1 MIINEI
7 LERFNGIKKVG
18 TNQFTALCPCHN
30 DTRNSLSIGVSDDG
44 NCTLIHCFA
53 GCDTVEILREV
64 GLEMK
69 DLYVNIKTD
78 DVQILRET
86 EYLYHTENGEL
97 SYKKI
102 RKDYSDGKKTFS
114 FQTPDGK
121 YGLNG
126 KPHELYN
133 LPAILSSDM
142 IFFVEGEKCADIINQ
157 SGYTATTLD
166 SGANSRWNSRYT
178 NYLQNKNIIIVPDND
193 IPGFKYAKKI
203 LDNLPSTRVKILPD
217 ISEKEDIFDW
227 IEAGHTMEEVLN
239 LPDFDLI
246 SFMSNYSEQS
256 EKGYKTMDGNLKE
269 TQAEKLVRLVEETTD
284 IELFHDHLN
293 RFYAV
298 IPMNGHKEIW
308 DMDTDVFKLFLQK
321 IYRDNEH
328 KIINKENLTQ
338 AINILSSKALFDNKK
353 EISLNTRIAR
363 DETEHAIWY
372 DLTNSDWQTVKITEN
387 GWTIENN
394 PPILFK
400 RFNHQKPQLLP
411 CESGDI
417 RRILKYVNVQDYQ
430 TLFLTWIVCSFIPE
444 IQHPMIILHGEKGA
458 AKTTASKFLKNLIDP
473 SGLDTLMLSKKV
485 DDLII
490 NLEKHWFL
498 PFDNI
503 SSISTEI
510 SDILCQAITGSG
522 IQKRKLYTDAEDY
535 ICIFQRCMLMNGIN
549 NMATRPDLLDRSILI
564 ELTRISESDRKEFAV
579 MMKDFMDDLPSILG
593 GVFNLLSSAIKLYPS
608 VHLDSLPRMAD
619 FARWGFAVAEAMG
632 GFGQKFLNEYKENQ
646 GIQNKEALNTDLVA
660 VLLVSFME
668 NQYEWEGKVSELY
681 LSLKNFALQTGINTN
696 CKDFPKQPNILSRK
710 LNELRSN
717 LQFAGITFESEQR
730 SKGTFIC
737 IKNTN
742 ESPLPPFVPLNH
754 STVSDK
760 NILSESNDSSEE
772 NGDDP
777 VVIF

>member
-7 LERFNGIKKVG
+7 LERFNGVKKVG

-53 GCDTVEILREV
+53 GCGTADILREV
-64 GLEMK
+64 GLEMR
-69 DLYVNIKTD
+69 DLYVNIKSN
-78 DVQILRET
+78 DVQILKET

-97 SYKKI
+97 SYKRI
-102 RKDYSDGKKTFS
+102 RKDYSNGKKTFY
-114 FQTPDGK
+114 FQTPDGN

-126 KPHELYN
+126 KSHELYN
-133 LPAILSSDM
+133 LQGVLSSDM
-142 IFFVEGEKCADIINQ
+142 VFFVEGEKCADIINQ

-166 SGANSRWNSRYT
+166 SGADSRWNSRYT
-178 NYLQNKNIIIVPDND
+178 NYLQNKNIIVIPDND
-193 IPGFKYAKKI
+193 MPGFKYAKKI
-203 LDNLPSTRVKILPD
+203 LDNLPSARVKVLPD

-227 IEAGHTMEEVLN
+227 IEAGHTIEDVLN

-246 SFMSNYSEQS
+246 SFMSNYSEKS

-269 TQAEKLVRLVEETTD
+269 TQAEKLVRLVEGITD
-284 IELFHDHLN
+284 IELFHDHLG

-298 IPMNGHKEIW
+298 IPVNGHREIW
-308 DMDTDVFKLFLQK
+308 DMGTDVFKLWLQK
-321 IYRDNEH
+321 IYHDNEH
-328 KIINKENLTQ
+328 KIINKENLIQT
-338 AINILSSKALFDNKK
+338 INILCSKTLFENEK

-363 DETEHAIWY
+363 DGTEHAIWY
-372 DLTNSDWQTVKITEN
+372 DLTNPDWQAVKITEH

-400 RFNHQKPQLLP
+400 RFNHQKSQLLP
-411 CESGDI
+411 YENGEI
-417 RRILKYVNVQDYQ
+417 RKILKYVNVQDYQ
-430 TLFLTWIVCSFIPE
+430 ILFLAWIVCSFIPE

-473 SGLDTLMLSKKV
+473 SELDTLMLSKKV

-490 NLEKHWFL
+490 KLDKHWFL

-510 SDILCQAITGSG
+510 SDTLCQAITGSG
-522 IQKRKLYTDAEDY
+522 IQKRKMYTDAEDY

-593 GVFNLLSSAIKLYPS
+593 GVFNLLSTAMKLYPS
-608 VHLDSLPRMAD
+608 IHLDSLPRMAD
-619 FARWGFAVAEAMG
+619 FARWGFAVGEAMG
-632 GFGQKFLNEYKENQ
+632 GLGQKFLDEYIENQ
-646 GIQNKEALNTDLVA
+646 SIQNKEALDTDIVA
-660 VLLVSFME
+660 VLLMLFME
-668 NQYEWEGKVSELY
+668 NRYQWDGRVSELY
-681 LSLKNFALQTGINTN
+681 LSLKDFALQIGINTN
-696 CKDFPKQPNILSRK
+696 CKEFPKQPNGLSRR

-717 LQFAGITFESEQR
+717 LQSAGITFESEQR
-730 SKGTFIC
+730 SKGTFVC

-742 ESPLPPFVPLNH
+742 GSPLPPFVPLNH
-754 STVSDK
+754 SNINDEK
-760 NILSESNDSSEE
+760 ILSKSYDRSGE

-777 VVIF
+777 VITF

>member
-1 MIINEI
+1 MMTTDIVKLFKNV
-7 LERFNGIKKVG
+7 KATG

-53 GCDTVEILREV
+53 GCDTADILREV

-69 DLYVNIKTD
+69 DLYVNNKPD
-78 DVQILRET
+78 NVQILKET
-86 EYLYHTENGEL
+86 EYLYHTENGKL

-102 RKDYSDGKKTFS
+102 RKDYSDGTKTFK
-114 FQTPDGK
+114 FQTPDGN

-126 KPHELYN
+126 KSHELYN
-133 LPAILSSDM
+133 LPSILSSDM
-142 IFFVEGEKCADIINQ
+142 VFFVEGEKCADIINQ

-166 SGANSRWNSRYT
+166 TGAKSRWNSRYT

-203 LDNLPSTRVKILPD
+203 LDNLPSARVKVLPN

-227 IEAGHTMEEVLN
+227 IEAGHTMEDVLN

-246 SFMSNYSEQS
+246 SFMSNYSKKS
-256 EKGYKTMDGNLKE
+256 EKGYKTMGGNVKE
-269 TQAEKLVRLVEETTD
+269 TQAEKLVRLIEGTPD
-284 IELFHDHLN
+284 IKLFHDHSSE
-293 RFYAV
+293 FYAV
-298 IPMNGHKEIW
+298 IPIDEHREIW
-308 DMDTDVFKLFLQK
+308 DVHTDIFKFWLQK
-321 IYRDNEH
+321 LYRDNEH

-338 AINILSSKALFDNKK
+338 TIDILCAKALFENKK

-363 DETEHAIWY
+363 DKTEHAIWY
-372 DLTNSDWQTVKITEN
+372 DLTNSDWQTVKITEH

-400 RFNHQKPQLLP
+400 RFEHQKPQLLP
-411 CESGDI
+411 CENGDI
-417 RRILKYVNVQDYQ
+417 RKILKYVNVQHYQ
-430 TLFLTWIVCSFIPE
+430 TLFLTWIVCSVIPE

-458 AKTTASKFLKNLIDP
+458 AKTTASKLLKDLIDP
-473 SGLDTLMLSKKV
+473 SKLDASMLPKKFDDFTVTL
-485 DDLII
+485 DQ
-490 NLEKHWFL
+490 HWFL
-498 PFDNI
+498 TFDNV
-503 SSISTEI
+503 SSISDDT
-510 SDILCQAITGSG
+510 SDALCQAITGSG
-522 IQKRKLYTDAEDY
+522 IQKRKLFTDAQSH
-535 ICIFQRCMLMNGIN
+535 IVTFQRCILMNGIN
-549 NMATRPDLLDRSILI
+549 NMATRSDLLDRSILI
-564 ELTRISESDRKEFAV
+564 ELTRISESDRKEFTI
-579 MMKDFMDDLPSILG
+579 MMKDFMEDLSSILG
-593 GVFNLLSSAIKLYPS
+593 GIFNLLSTAMKLYPF

-619 FARWGFAVAEAMG
+619 FARWGFAVGEAMG
-632 GFGQKFLNEYKENQ
+632 GLGQKFLDEYVENQ
-646 GIQNKEALNTDLVA
+646 SIQNKEALDTDLVA

-668 NQYEWEGKVSELY
+668 NRYEWEGRVSELY

-754 STVSDK
+754 DTVSDK
-760 NILSESNDSSEE
+760 NILSESSGDSEE

-777 VVIF
+777 EVIF

>member
-1 MIINEI
+1 MMTTDIVKLFKNV
-7 LERFNGIKKVG
+7 KSTG
-18 TNQFTALCPCHN
+18 TNQFMALCPCHN

-53 GCDTVEILREV
+53 GCDTADILREV

-69 DLYVNIKTD
+69 DLYVNNKPD
-78 DVQILRET
+78 NVQILRET

-102 RKDYSDGKKTFS
+102 RKDYSDGTKTFG

-133 LPAILSSDM
+133 LLAILSSDM
-142 IFFVEGEKCADIINQ
+142 VFFVEGEKCADIINQ

-178 NYLQNKNIIIVPDND
+178 NYLQNKNIIVIPDND
-193 IPGFKYAKKI
+193 MPGFKYAKKI
-203 LDNLPSTRVKILPD
+203 LDNLPSARVKILPD

-227 IEAGHTMEEVLN
+227 IEAGHTMEDVLN

-246 SFMSNYSEQS
+246 SFMSNYSEKS
-256 EKGYKTMDGNLKE
+256 EKGYKTMGGNLKE
-269 TQAEKLVRLVEETTD
+269 TQAEKLLRLIEGTPD
-284 IELFHDHLN
+284 IKLFYDHSSE
-293 RFYAV
+293 FYAV
-298 IPMNGHKEIW
+298 IPRDEHREIW
-308 DMDTDVFKLFLQK
+308 DVHTNIFKFWLQK
-321 IYRDNEH
+321 LYRDNEH

-338 AINILSSKALFDNKK
+338 AIDILCAKALFENKK

-372 DLTNSDWQTVKITEN
+372 DLTNSDWQTVKITEH

-400 RFNHQKPQLLP
+400 RFEHQKPQLLP

-417 RRILKYVNVQDYQ
+417 RKILKYVNVQDYR

-458 AKTTASKFLKNLIDP
+458 AKTTASKLLKDLIDP
-473 SGLDTLMLSKKV
+473 SQLDTSMLPKKF
-485 DDLII
+485 DDFTVTLDQ
-490 NLEKHWFL
+490 HWFL
-498 PFDNI
+498 TFDNV
-503 SSISTEI
+503 SSISDDT
-510 SDILCQAITGSG
+510 SDALCQAITGSG
-522 IQKRKLYTDAEDY
+522 IQKRKLFTDAQSH
-535 ICIFQRCMLMNGIN
+535 IVTFQRCILMNGIN
-549 NMATRPDLLDRSILI
+549 NVATRSDLLDRSILI
-564 ELTRISESDRKEFAV
+564 GLTHISESDRKEFTI
-579 MMKDFMDDLPSILG
+579 MMKDFMEDLPSILG
-593 GVFNLLSSAIKLYPS
+593 GIFNLLSSAMKLYPS

-619 FARWGFAVAEAMG
+619 FARWGFAVGEAMG
-632 GFGQKFLNEYKENQ
+632 GLGQKFLDEYMENQ
-646 GIQNKEALNTDLVA
+646 NIQNKEALDTDLVA

-668 NQYEWEGKVSELY
+668 NRYKWEGRVSELY

-754 STVSDK
+754 DTVSDK
-760 NILSESNDSSEE
+760 NILSESSGDSEE
-772 NGDDP
+772 NGADP

>member
-1 MIINEI
+1 MMTTDIVKLFKNV
-7 LERFNGIKKVG
+7 KATG

-53 GCDTVEILREV
+53 GCDTADILREV

-69 DLYVNIKTD
+69 DLYVNNKPD
-78 DVQILRET
+78 NVQILKET
-86 EYLYHTENGEL
+86 EYLYHTENGKL

-102 RKDYSDGKKTFS
+102 RKDYSDGTKTFK
-114 FQTPDGK
+114 FQTPDGN

-126 KPHELYN
+126 KSHELYN
-133 LPAILSSDM
+133 LPSILSSDM
-142 IFFVEGEKCADIINQ
+142 VFFVEGEKCADIINQ

-166 SGANSRWNSRYT
+166 TGAKSRWNSRYT

-203 LDNLPSTRVKILPD
+203 LDNLPSARVKVLPD

-227 IEAGHTMEEVLN
+227 IEAGHTMEDVLN
-239 LPDFDLI
+239 LPDFDLT
-246 SFMSNYSEQS
+246 SFMRNYSEKS
-256 EKGYKTMDGNLKE
+256 EKESKTMGGSLKE
-269 TQAEKLVRLVEETTD
+269 TQAEKLVRLVEGITD

-298 IPMNGHKEIW
+298 IPVNGHNEIW
-308 DMDTDVFKLFLQK
+308 DMDTDVFKFWLQK

-338 AINILSSKALFDNKK
+338 AINILCSKALFENVK

-372 DLTNSDWQTVKITEN
+372 DLTNSAWQAVKITKN

-394 PPILFK
+394 SPILFK
-400 RFNHQKPQLLP
+400 RFKHQKPQLLP
-411 CESGDI
+411 CECGDI
-417 RRILKYVNVQDYQ
+417 RKILKYVNVQDYQ

-473 SGLDTLMLSKKV
+473 SELDTLMLSKKV

-510 SDILCQAITGSG
+510 SDTLCQAITGSG

-535 ICIFQRCMLMNGIN
+535 IFIFQRCMLMNGIN

-564 ELTRISESDRKEFAV
+564 ELTRISESDRKEFTM

-593 GVFNLLSSAIKLYPS
+593 GVFNLLSLAMKLYPS

-619 FARWGFAVAEAMG
+619 FARWGFAVGEALG
-632 GFGQKFLNEYKENQ
+632 GLGQKFLDEYNENQ

-668 NQYEWEGKVSELY
+668 YRYEWEGRVSELY
-681 LSLKNFALQTGINTN
+681 LSLKNFALQIGINTN
-696 CKDFPKQPNILSRK
+696 CKEFPRQPNGLSRR

-717 LQFAGITFESEQR
+717 LQAAGITFESEQR

-754 STVSDK
+754 NTVSDK
-760 NILSESNDSSEE
+760 SILSESNDSSEE
-772 NGDDP
+772 NGHDP

>member
-7 LERFNGIKKVG
+7 LERFNGVKKVG

-246 SFMSNYSEQS
+246 SFMSNYSEQR
-256 EKGYKTMDGNLKE
+256 E
-269 TQAEKLVRLVEETTD
+269 
-284 IELFHDHLN
+284 
-293 RFYAV
+293 
-298 IPMNGHKEIW
+298 
-308 DMDTDVFKLFLQK
+308 
-321 IYRDNEH
+321 
-328 KIINKENLTQ
+328 
-338 AINILSSKALFDNKK
+338 
-353 EISLNTRIAR
+353 RI
-363 DETEHAIWY
+363 
-372 DLTNSDWQTVKITEN
+372 
-387 GWTIENN
+387 
-394 PPILFK
+394 
-400 RFNHQKPQLLP
+400 
-411 CESGDI
+411 
-417 RRILKYVNVQDYQ
+417 
-430 TLFLTWIVCSFIPE
+430 
-444 IQHPMIILHGEKGA
+444 
-458 AKTTASKFLKNLIDP
+458 
-473 SGLDTLMLSKKV
+473 
-485 DDLII
+485 
-490 NLEKHWFL
+490 
-498 PFDNI
+498 
-503 SSISTEI
+503 
-510 SDILCQAITGSG
+510 
-522 IQKRKLYTDAEDY
+522 
-535 ICIFQRCMLMNGIN
+535 
-549 NMATRPDLLDRSILI
+549 
-564 ELTRISESDRKEFAV
+564 
-579 MMKDFMDDLPSILG
+579 
-593 GVFNLLSSAIKLYPS
+593 
-608 VHLDSLPRMAD
+608 
-619 FARWGFAVAEAMG
+619 
-632 GFGQKFLNEYKENQ
+632 
-646 GIQNKEALNTDLVA
+646 
-660 VLLVSFME
+660 
-668 NQYEWEGKVSELY
+668 
-681 LSLKNFALQTGINTN
+681 
-696 CKDFPKQPNILSRK
+696 
-710 LNELRSN
+710 
-717 LQFAGITFESEQR
+717 
-730 SKGTFIC
+730 
-737 IKNTN
+737 
-742 ESPLPPFVPLNH
+742 
-754 STVSDK
+754 
-760 NILSESNDSSEE
+760 
-772 NGDDP
+772 
-777 VVIF
+777 

>member
-1 MIINEI
+1 MITTDIVKLFKNV
-7 LERFNGIKKVG
+7 KSTG

-53 GCDTVEILREV
+53 GCDTADILREV

-69 DLYVNIKTD
+69 DLYVSNKPD
-78 DVQILRET
+78 DVQILKET

-102 RKDYSDGKKTFS
+102 RKDYSDGTKTFG
-114 FQTPDGK
+114 FQTPDGN

-126 KPHELYN
+126 KSHELYN
-133 LPAILSSDM
+133 LPSILSSDM
-142 IFFVEGEKCADIINQ
+142 VFFVEGEKCADIINQ

-166 SGANSRWNSRYT
+166 TGANSRWNSRYT
-178 NYLQNKNIIIVPDND
+178 NYLQNKNIIAIPDND
-193 IPGFKYAKKI
+193 MPGFKYAKKI
-203 LDNLPSTRVKILPD
+203 LDNLPSARVKILPD

-227 IEAGHTMEEVLN
+227 IKAGHTMEDVLN

-246 SFMSNYSEQS
+246 SFMSNCSEKS
-256 EKGYKTMDGNLKE
+256 EKGYKTMGGDLKE
-269 TQAEKLVRLVEETTD
+269 TQAEKLVRLVEGTTD

-298 IPMNGHKEIW
+298 IPLNGHNEIW
-308 DMDTDVFKLFLQK
+308 NMDTDVFKLWLQK

-328 KIINKENLTQ
+328 KIISKENLTQ
-338 AINILSSKALFDNKK
+338 AINILCSKALFENEK

-363 DETEHAIWY
+363 DGTEHAIWY

-400 RFNHQKPQLLP
+400 RFKHQKPQLLP
-411 CESGDI
+411 YENGDI
-417 RRILKYVNVQDYQ
+417 RKILKYVNVQDYQ
-430 TLFLTWIVCSFIPE
+430 ILFLTWIVCSFIPE

-473 SGLDTLMLSKKV
+473 SELDTLMLSKKV

-503 SSISTEI
+503 SSISTET
-510 SDILCQAITGSG
+510 SDTLCQAITGSG

-535 ICIFQRCMLMNGIN
+535 IFIFQRCMLMNGIN

-564 ELTRISESDRKEFAV
+564 ELTRISESDRKEFA
-579 MMKDFMDDLPSILG
+579 MMKKNFMNDLPSILG
-593 GVFNLLSSAIKLYPS
+593 GVLNLLSTAMKIYPS

-619 FARWGFAVAEAMG
+619 FARWGFAVGEALG
-632 GFGQKFLNEYKENQ
+632 GLGQKFLDEYNENQ
-646 GIQNKEALNTDLVA
+646 GIQNMEALNTDLVA

-668 NQYEWEGKVSELY
+668 YRYEWEGRVSELY
-681 LSLKNFALQTGINTN
+681 QSLKNFALQIGINTN
-696 CKDFPKQPNILSRK
+696 CKEFPRQPNGLSRR

-717 LQFAGITFESEQR
+717 LQSAGITFESEQR

-742 ESPLPPFVPLNH
+742 ESPLPPFVSLNH

-760 NILSESNDSSEE
+760 NILFESNDSSEK